1 MALKQI
7 TKGKQGSYLDVYC
20 GLSAQSNM
28 IKSFTEIGLWNLL
41 VFGFYFNSAFPWASV
56 LLATQGQNRALS

>member
-1 MALKQI
+1 MDLKQI

-41 VFGFYFNSAFPWASV
+41 VFIFISAFPWASV
-56 LLATQGQNRALS
+56 LLATQGQK